1 MLVDLAALAAPAVWR
16 VVLGPWRPK
25 WWNKALGGKRWRPG
39 IEFFAIFLL
48 VRIALE
54 VIPLVTTIVPM
65 LEAAAGKDAIFLCSG
80 VLAVVVLIRV
90 NAGIGVD
97 EVSRVQEGV
106 ELAVDRFGERPFFT
120 AKDVVKAL
128 EEGTNNLVPR
138 TTPAKVSIPKGKSFG
153 GSVGGAV
160 GDAFGAIGKAGSAF
174 GGAIGGLFSDVRLKS
189 RLTHVGE
196 YKPGVGIYEW
206 EWTKEALELGADPNR
221 TRGVLAQDV
230 QHVDPEAVSRGDD
243 GYLRIAENYFREE

>member
-1 MLVDLAALAAPAVWR
+1 M
-16 VVLGPWRPK
+16 
-25 WWNKALGGKRWRPG
+25 
-39 IEFFAIFLL
+39 
-48 VRIALE
+48 
-54 VIPLVTTIVPM
+54 
-65 LEAAAGKDAIFLCSG
+65 
-80 VLAVVVLIRV
+80 
-90 NAGIGVD
+90 
-97 EVSRVQEGV
+97 QEGV
-106 ELAVDRFGERPFFT
+106 EVAVDRFGERPFFT

-153 GSVGGAV
+153 GSVGGAA

-174 GGAIGGLFSDVRLKS
+174 GGAIGGLFSDLRLKS

-243 GYLRIAENYFREE
+243 GYLRIAEHGSTAPAHGQVWYHGRYRVGRHFHSVILPQGDVVGPRLTLGPNKHGIIHGKKLCFIDIKKIFLFILRGKTMTTS